1 MTFLSS
7 ARSVAA
13 IKDAGYHRCGDGLY
27 LQVSKSG
34 SKSWVFRFKSPVTVK
49 AREMGL
55 GSYIHV
61 SLADARELAHQYKRK
76 VINGLDPLI
85 EKKKHNVA
93 LQLEQARA
101 ITFKEAA
108 LSCIEVK
115 KPEWSNAKHSSQWT
129 NTLTTYIFPSL
140 GHLPISEIE
149 TEHILRAL
157 SPIWTCKAETAS
169 RVRQRVE
176 VIWDWAKA
184 LNYVTGENPARLKG
198 HLDKLLPKT
207 SRIKKVRHHPALH
220 YNEISDFIQIL
231 KSQKGVTP
239 LALEFLILTA
249 ARTNEV
255 LKAKW
260 NEISYDEK
268 VWTIPAVRMK
278 ARRAHRVPLS
288 KRCLDI
294 LQSIQTNQNSEEY
307 IFPGWTGSKSLSNGA
322 FLSLLRRFDYQHIT
336 PHGFRSTFRDWAA
349 EQAHTFQNETVELAL
364 AHKVSNATEA
374 AYRRGDQLE
383 RRRKLMNAWS
393 DHIGK

>member
-1 MTFLSS
+1 M
-7 ARSVAA
+7 A
-13 IKDAGYHRCGDGLY
+13 
-27 LQVSKSG
+27 
-34 SKSWVFRFKSPVTVK
+34 
-49 AREMGL
+49 
-55 GSYIHV
+55 
-61 SLADARELAHQYKRK
+61 
-76 VINGLDPLI
+76 
-85 EKKKHNVA
+85 
-93 LQLEQARA
+93 
-101 ITFKEAA
+101 
-108 LSCIEVK
+108 
-115 KPEWSNAKHSSQWT
+115 
-129 NTLTTYIFPSL
+129 
-140 GHLPISEIE
+140 
-149 TEHILRAL
+149 
-157 SPIWTCKAETAS
+157 
-169 RVRQRVE
+169 
-176 VIWDWAKA
+176 
-184 LNYVTGENPARLKG
+184 
-198 HLDKLLPKT
+198 
-207 SRIKKVRHHPALH
+207 
-220 YNEISDFIQIL
+220 
-231 KSQKGVTP
+231 P

-268 VWTIPAVRMK
+268 VWTIPAIRMK

-383 RRRKLMNAWS
+383 RRRELMNAWS